1 MKPTSSLSLLLF
13 LQFTSALP
21 LPTKELVLFD
31 CRQNS
36 CISLSKPNTPPT
48 KLTEPHFPTHQLK
61 TASQILSEIYDNS
74 ARTPTPHTP
83 PTKALTSKHPLS
95 SAFLLSLAK
104 QASQSEITTL
114 TSALPAKPTSEL
126 PNLRK
131 EDAQRYWESQAG
143 STEGTMVEVSAPSQA
158 IKLCGH
164 GRDQYLRIQGAY
176 LAREY
181 SDLIIVGIVVL
192 FLSVVV
198 ALEACERCGDLYD
211 HPFTR
216 PFASSFYPLI
226 ISIYVLIWR

>member
-83 PTKALTSKHPLS
+83 PTKALTSEHPLS

-104 QASQSEITTL
+104 QASQSEITTPI
-114 TSALPAKPTSEL
+114 SALAAKPTSEL

-198 ALEACERCGDLYD
+198 ALEACERCGDLYVP
-211 HPFTR
+211 HLPG
-216 PFASSFYPLI
+216 PLLPH
-226 ISIYVLIWR
+226 STH